1 MAGLRWP
8 PPQEDHWQQFPVAA
22 GAGAAVQS
30 DEERSS
36 VAADSW
42 SVKSDFGSSTIDFRA
57 ASDYSSDKD
66 APDSTDVET
75 LQNFCDAT
83 YAEDLANFQE
93 HGHAGEL
100 CFGNEVLDVLV
111 RWTKDLCIGG
121 SNKDIGTINVLDVGT
136 GNGRL
141 LQELS
146 KQGFNDLTGIDFS
159 EAAIEV
165 ARNLANREGYSHINF
180 LVDDVL
186 ETKLEK
192 KFQLVLDKGTL
203 DAIALH
209 PDGPVKRM
217 MYWESVSH
225 LVAPGGILIITSCSS
240 TKDELVQEMDNFN
253 HRKNSSSVVSNGESR
268 DGATTVFQYLDH
280 VQSYPN
286 VVSSGVQG
294 SRVATVA
301 FIAK

>member
-8 PPQEDHWQQFPVAA
+8 PPPEDHWQQFPVAV

-42 SVKSDFGSSTIDFRA
+42 SVKSDFGSSTIDLRA
-57 ASDYSSDKD
+57 ASDYSSDKE

-100 CFGNEVLDVLV
+100 CFGSEVLDVLV
-111 RWTKDLCIGG
+111 RWTKDLCLGG
-121 SNKDIGTINVLDVGT
+121 AHQDLSTCSVLDVGT

-165 ARNLANREGYSHINF
+165 ARNLANREGFPHVNF

-217 MYWESVSH
+217 MYWESVSR

-240 TKDELVQEMDNFN
+240 TKDELVQEMDSFN
-253 HRKNSSSVVSNGESR
+253 HRKSSSVSASNGESS
-268 DGATTVFQYLDH
+268 DVTSVFQYLDH
-280 VQSYPN
+280 VQNYPHF
-286 VVSSGVQG
+286 VSSGVQG

-301 FIAK
+301 FVAK